1 MAFKEEIKNRV
12 MVACGR
18 RCCIC
23 HKFCGN
29 NMEIHHIKARADGGE
44 DTFENAIPLCF
55 DCHAIVRQYDP
66 KHPKGIKFTESELKI
81 HRDKWYQQMQ
91 NSENNKEP
99 EPLRLHHQK
108 EHQNIMLIKVNDGN
122 DLIGY
127 IEMAQGI
134 IFSQDAKTRDEVNL
148 ISEFVQYIKDLKDYD
163 LLDEPCDKI
172 MSTYNLSEQLNALD
186 NAGFWVFTN
195 IEKQRLTG
203 GNIKK
208 EEIVPVLILRI
219 VRKNSTEII
228 KVDMTEHS

>member
-1 MAFKEEIKNRV
+1 MKIRLKMQFLFV
-12 MVACGR
+12 
-18 RCCIC
+18 
-23 HKFCGN
+23 
-29 NMEIHHIKARADGGE
+29 
-44 DTFENAIPLCF
+44 
-55 DCHAIVRQYDP
+55 CHAIVRQYDP
-66 KHPKGIKFTESELKI
+66 KHPKGTKFTESELKM

-99 EPLRLHHQK
+99 KPLQLHHQK
-108 EHQNIMLIKVNDGN
+108 EHQNIMLMKVNDGN

-127 IEMAQGI
+127 IETAQGI

-148 ISEFVQYIKDLKDYD
+148 ISEFVQYIKDLMDYD

-172 MSTYNLSEQLNALD
+172 MATYLSEELNALD
-186 NAGFWVFTN
+186 DAGFWVFTN

-208 EEIVPVLILRI
+208 EEIIPVLILRI

-228 KVDMTEHS
+228 KVDMTEHNKNESEVTF

>member
-1 MAFKEEIKNRV
+1 
-12 MVACGR
+12 
-18 RCCIC
+18 
-23 HKFCGN
+23 
-29 NMEIHHIKARADGGE
+29 MEIHHIKARADGGE

-66 KHPKGIKFTESELKI
+66 KHPKGIKFTESELKM

-148 ISEFVQYIKDLKDYD
+148 ISEFVQYIKDLMDYD

-186 NAGFWVFTN
+186 DVGFWVFTN

-208 EEIVPVLILRI
+208 EEIIPVLILRI

>member
-1 MAFKEEIKNRV
+1 
-12 MVACGR
+12 
-18 RCCIC
+18 
-23 HKFCGN
+23 
-29 NMEIHHIKARADGGE
+29 MEIHHIKARADGGE

-66 KHPKGIKFTESELKI
+66 KHPKGTKFTESELKM

-99 EPLRLHHQK
+99 KPLQLHHQK
-108 EHQNIMLIKVNDGN
+108 EHQNIMLMKVNDGN

-127 IEMAQGI
+127 IETAQGI

-148 ISEFVQYIKDLKDYD
+148 ISEFVQYIKDLMDYD

-172 MSTYNLSEQLNALD
+172 MATYNLSEELNALD
-186 NAGFWVFTN
+186 DAGFWVFTN

-208 EEIVPVLILRI
+208 EEIIPVLILRI

-228 KVDMTEHS
+228 KVDMTEHNKNESEVTF